1 MVTIRK
7 GNHKLTVSKET
18 YLSMF
23 KELGYELDDKSTKK
37 DNKVDKS
44 NIKNT
49 KKEIKKQPKEE
60 KSKMDD
66 FLDNVCDNNKN
77 DSTIKIDEKKET
89 DEEVSDILSIMSK
102 EKENKEEL

>member
-66 FLDNVCDNNKN
+66 FLDNVCDEDK
-77 DSTIKIDEKKET
+77 DAIKEKEKVDTTE
-89 DEEVSDILSIMSK
+89 EKEVSDILSIMSK
-102 EKENKEEL
+102 DKNKQNKK

>member
-18 YLSMF
+18 YLNMF
-23 KELGYELDDKSTKK
+23 KELGYELVDNSIKK
-37 DNKVDKS
+37 ENNINKS
-44 NIKNT
+44 NIKNNKKET
-49 KKEIKKQPKEE
+49 KKLQKEE

-66 FLDNVCDNNKN
+66 FLDNVCDNNKDTSN
-77 DSTIKIDEKKET
+77 KKVEENKET